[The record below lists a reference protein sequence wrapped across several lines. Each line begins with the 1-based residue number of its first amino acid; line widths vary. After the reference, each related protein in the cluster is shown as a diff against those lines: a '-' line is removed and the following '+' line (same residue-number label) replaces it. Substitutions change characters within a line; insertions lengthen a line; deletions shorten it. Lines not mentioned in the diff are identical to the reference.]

1 MPHIL
6 AFDQGTTSSRAIVFD
21 HAGNV
26 VAIAQREFQQ
36 FYPKPGWVEHDAAEI
51 WQSQLDVAVEAVGKA
66 GLAPSD
72 LAGIGITNQ
81 RETAIIW
88 DRATGE
94 PIHPAIVWQDRRTA
108 DTCDQL
114 RLGGHEARITQ
125 RTGLVIDPYFSGT
138 KFAWMLDQVP
148 GARERASRGELAAG
162 TVDSWLVYKLT
173 SGAVHITDVT
183 NAGRTQLMDIHRC
196 EWDDQLLALLG
207 VPRELLPE
215 IRSSSEVY
223 ATVASDLPLADVP
236 IAGIAGDQHA
246 ALFGQACF
254 QPGMVKNTYG
264 TGCFA
269 LMNTGTQVKP
279 SEHKLLSTL
288 AWQIGDTT
296 EYALEGSIFVAGAVV
311 QWLRD
316 GLGIIKSAAE
326 IEALATSVDDTG
338 GVYFVPALAGL
349 GAPHWDAYA
358 RGTIVGLT
366 RGTSAAHIARAAL
379 EGIGYEVADIIAAMQ
394 SDSGLPLAELRV
406 DGGASNNNLLM
417 QMQADLLQAEVVR
430 PAVTETTALGAAYL
444 AGLATGV
451 WSDRS
456 ELETQWQVDQRFGPQ
471 MSADQAAERRA
482 QWNRAVERSREWALD

>member
-6 AFDQGTTSSRAIVFD
+6 ALDQGTTSSRAIVFD
-21 HAGNV
+21 QAGNIV
-26 VAIAQREFQQ
+26 SIAQREFQQ
-36 FYPKPGWVEHDAAEI
+36 FYPKPGWVEHDPLEI
-51 WQSQLDVAVEAVGKA
+51 WQSQLEVAVEAVAKA
-66 GLAPSD
+66 GLEVAD
-72 LAGIGITNQ
+72 LAALGITNQ

-114 RLGGHEARITQ
+114 RLGGHEARIAE
-125 RTGLVIDPYFSGT
+125 RTGLVIDPYFAGT
-138 KFAWMLDQVP
+138 KFAWLLDHVP
-148 GARERASRGELAAG
+148 DARERAARGELAAG
-162 TVDSWLVYKLT
+162 TVDTWLVYQLT
-173 SGAVHITDVT
+173 GGALHITDVT

-196 EWDDQLLALLG
+196 QWDDQLLALLG
-207 VPRELLPE
+207 VPREVLPE
-215 IRSSSEVY
+215 IHSSSEVY
-223 ATVASDLPLADVP
+223 ATVAKGQPLAGVP
-236 IAGIAGDQHA
+236 IAGMAGDQHA

-254 QPGMVKNTYG
+254 KPGMVKNTYG

-269 LMNTGTQVKP
+269 LMHTGTEAKP

-288 AWQIGDTT
+288 AWQIGGTT

-316 GLGIIKSAAE
+316 QLGIIKSAAD
-326 IEALATSVDDTG
+326 IEKLATSVDDTG

-349 GAPHWDAYA
+349 GAPHWDPYA

-379 EGIGYEVADIIAAMQ
+379 EGIGYEVADIVSAMQ
-394 SDSGLPLAELRV
+394 SDSGLSLSELRV
-406 DGGASNNNLLM
+406 DGGASNNDLLM

-451 WSDRS
+451 WSDRG
-456 ELETQWQVDQRFGPQ
+456 ELQTQWQVDKRFGPKIP
-471 MSADQAAERRA
+471 ADLAAERRA
-482 QWNRAVERSREWALD
+482 TWNRAVERAREWALD